1 MAFLSTRGP
10 SIIEFPPNTHML
22 KKIKKALF
30 QVRLCSRL
38 LCFCS
43 ERSRRSRCASLCQC
57 YRLDFPSR
65 GCVSYLPYFASFV
78 FLLNTLCAME
88 QIFKLSFKNIQYIY
102 ISIHIY
108 KLFPSVH
115 QIALYYDHCKK
126 TCFHINL
133 QLNFPPSAPQK
144 LVFLPPELSLKIKK
158 KSDYLQFDLISEA
171 TVSLKGVFDHLLS
184 ILNNSCE
191 LVFRLNDKPRL
202 LQLSVLFMIVFP
214 EWLCS
219 FWSFLL
225 KKKYC
230 PCTNKPTKKRFQ
242 ETLRNY

>member
-10 SIIEFPPNTHML
+10 SITEFPPNTHML
-22 KKIKKALF
+22 KKKKKALF

-78 FLLNTLCAME
+78 FSIKHFMCNGANF
-88 QIFKLSFKNIQYIY
+88 QIELQEYTVYIYLYIY
-102 ISIHIY
+102 INCFRQSTRLHCIMI
-108 KLFPSVH
+108 
-115 QIALYYDHCKK
+115 IAKK
-126 TCFHINL
+126 KHL

-144 LVFLPPELSLKIKK
+144 LVFLPPELSLKMGKK

-171 TVSLKGVFDHLLS
+171 TVSLKGVL
-184 ILNNSCE
+184 
-191 LVFRLNDKPRL
+191 
-202 LQLSVLFMIVFP
+202 
-214 EWLCS
+214 
-219 FWSFLL
+219 
-225 KKKYC
+225 
-230 PCTNKPTKKRFQ
+230 
-242 ETLRNY
+242 